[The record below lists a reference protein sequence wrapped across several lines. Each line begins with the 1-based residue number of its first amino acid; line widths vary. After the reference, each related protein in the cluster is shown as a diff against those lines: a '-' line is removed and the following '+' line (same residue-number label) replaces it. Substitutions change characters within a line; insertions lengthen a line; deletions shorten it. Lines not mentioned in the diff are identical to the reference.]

1 MNAILMTA
9 ALFSA
14 PMAASATDLEA
25 LFDDQQQEI
34 IAELRN
40 TARAELR
47 ERSARYFA
55 VDGELRRLMAE
66 STMEAGLAA
75 R

>member
-9 ALFSA
+9 ALLTG
-14 PMAASATDLEA
+14 PMPVSTTDLET
-25 LFDDQQQEI
+25 LFDGQQQEI
-34 IAELRN
+34 IEELRN
-40 TARAELR
+40 DARAELR

-55 VDGELRRLMAE
+55 VDGELRQLMAK